1 MMTLG
6 TTQLKKFCKLKATT
20 TTATWRMPMTE
31 PVWAWC
37 SSDRCME
44 RRDHDYIK
52 GRGWFCPY
60 CGKQN
65 TEIAYDPLPTPPRP
79 AIKEVAEKYLEENP
93 EE

>member
-1 MMTLG
+1 MTLD
-6 TTQLKKFCKLKATT
+6 TMPQKIFCKLKAMTT
-20 TTATWRMPMTE
+20 TVTWWTLMTE

-93 EE
+93 ED